1 MESVAIFPVFH
12 PDGGRAFRAVS
23 KEGQSE
29 GRTIGEALDG
39 VCSDRFTVESE
50 TLVVIQPFRP
60 DAFFGQVERQRLQE
74 LMARWRVARD
84 EGRRLTMDE
93 ERELQD
99 LVDAE
104 LAAASTRAQQ
114 MVERLAG

>member
-39 VCSDRFTVESE
+39 VV
-50 TLVVIQPFRP
+50 
-60 DAFFGQVERQRLQE
+60 
-74 LMARWRVARD
+74 
-84 EGRRLTMDE
+84 
-93 ERELQD
+93 D
-99 LVDAE
+99 LFYAKC
-104 LAAASTRAQQ
+104 R
-114 MVERLAG
+114 